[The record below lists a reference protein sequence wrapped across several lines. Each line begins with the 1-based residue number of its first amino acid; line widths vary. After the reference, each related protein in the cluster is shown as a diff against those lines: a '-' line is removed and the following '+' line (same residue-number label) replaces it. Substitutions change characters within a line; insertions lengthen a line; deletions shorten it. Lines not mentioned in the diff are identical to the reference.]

1 MAQLVEQLPPT
12 PEIRGSIPVIV
23 KIYMYYQ
30 LKNYDV
36 IKTKVEM
43 FFGLFPNFDLL
54 LFLSI
59 FLLEKYSQSLGI
71 IK

>member
-54 LFLSI
+54 LCLSI
-59 FLLEKYSQSLGI
+59 FFGKMYSVTGNHA
-71 IK
+71 